1 MVITEIEAVSRARYK
16 IFIDGKFAF
25 LLYKG
30 ELSRYHLAKGSD
42 IEVET
47 FRQIHRE
54 VVLKRAKLRALHL
67 LNDMGRTEEQLR
79 QKLKQNHYPEDI
91 VRETLDYVRSFGYIN
106 DGAYAR
112 NFIETRKG
120 KKSRREIYAK
130 LCEKGIEKEE
140 IDQALEECYSE
151 EDSREAIREILEKK
165 GWIPGE
171 MDDKDRQKMLGFLTR
186 KGFSYDDIRQVIQVS
201 DWNA

>member
-1 MVITEIEAVSRARYK
+1 MQR
-16 IFIDGKFAF
+16 
-25 LLYKG
+25 
-30 ELSRYHLAKGSD
+30 
-42 IEVET
+42 
-47 FRQIHRE
+47 
-54 VVLKRAKLRALHL
+54 
-67 LNDMGRTEEQLR
+67 
-79 QKLKQNHYPEDI
+79 
-91 VRETLDYVRSFGYIN
+91 
-106 DGAYAR
+106 
-112 NFIETRKG
+112 

-171 MDDKDRQKMLGFLTR
+171 MDDKDRQKMLGFLIR

>member
-16 IFIDGKFAF
+16 IFIDGKFTF

-47 FRQIHRE
+47 FRQIRRE

-151 EDSREAIREILEKK
+151 GRLQRSDSGNLQRKRAGYRGKWIIEGPAENARILDQE
-165 GWIPGE
+165 
-171 MDDKDRQKMLGFLTR
+171 RLFL
-186 KGFSYDDIRQVIQVS
+186 
-201 DWNA
+201 